1 MKKFHLAVTAALV
14 ASAFGFSAIA
24 SVPRNDSVTVEEL
37 NNNLLDLKTQCQNLI
52 ARADAEKR
60 DMTTEETAEFAALQA
75 QFKNVLADIDR
86 RQVMDEITNIV
97 AEPAGRRTAAVV
109 ATPAAEAPGAEPARI
124 ERLQPGL
131 RASVAATAR
140 TTDAG
145 KWGFRTSADYLNA
158 VMKSSARSAAIDPR
172 LIANALTT
180 TGNEG
185 VGADGGFAVPPDFR
199 ATIIAKVLGEDS
211 LLARTDQMTS
221 SSNSMTVPIDETAP
235 WDASGGIQAYWESEA
250 GQKTQSKPALGEVS
264 IKLNKVIVLV
274 PLTDELLED
283 APAMASYVNG
293 RAPDKINYKVNAA
306 IINGTGVG
314 QPLGILNSDGTVI
327 VPAEAGQAADT
338 VVFNNVINMYSRLYA
353 PAQNRAIWLAN
364 QDVLPQLMKMQFG
377 TTGTAVPAYLPPGG
391 LSGSPYATLMGR
403 PIISSEAMP
412 ALGDQGDL
420 ILADM
425 SQYLSITKGGG
436 IKQDVSIHV
445 FFDYDVTA
453 FRFVLRVG
461 GQPWWNKAIARPNGQ
476 PSRGF
481 FVALGPR

>member
-1 MKKFHLAVTAALV
+1 MNKFHLAVTAALV
-14 ASAFGFSAIA
+14 ASAFGFSPLQAA
-24 SVPRNDSVTVEEL
+24 PRNDAVTIEQL
-37 NNNLLDLKTQCQNLI
+37 NDRLIDLKTQCQNLV
-52 ARADAEKR
+52 ARADAEGR
-60 DMTTEETAEFAALQA
+60 VMSPEEAAEFAGAQA
-75 QFKNVLADIDR
+75 SFQNVMADIAR
-86 RQVMDEITNIV
+86 REVLDDFNAVVAEPTGRRTNAIV
-97 AEPAGRRTAAVV
+97 AEPV
-109 ATPAAEAPGAEPARI
+109 AEAAGAAPSRI
-124 ERLQPGL
+124 ERLAPAA

-140 TTDAG
+140 TTDSG
-145 KWGFRTSADYLNA
+145 KWGFKTTAEFFNA
-158 VMKSSARSAAIDPR
+158 VMRSSARSAAIDPR

-180 TGNEG
+180 TGSEG
-185 VGADGGFAVPPDFR
+185 VGADGGFAVPPDFQ
-199 ATIIAKVLGEDS
+199 ATIIKKILGEDS
-211 LLARTDQMTS
+211 LLSRTDQMTS

-235 WDASGGIQAYWESEA
+235 WDATGGIQAYWESEA

-264 IKLNKVIVLV
+264 VKLNKCIVLV

-283 APAMASYVNG
+283 APAMATYVNS
-293 RAPDKINYKVNAA
+293 RAPEKINFKVNAA

-314 QPLGILNSDGTVI
+314 QPLGILQSEGTVI
-327 VPAEAGQAADT
+327 VPGEAGQTSGT

-353 PAQNRAIWLAN
+353 PAQSRAIWLAN

-412 ALGDQGDL
+412 ALGSQGDL

-436 IKQDVSIHV
+436 IKSDVSIHV

-461 GQPWWNKAIARPNGQ
+461 GQPWWNRAVARPNGQ

-481 FVALGPR
+481 FTALAAR

>member
-1 MKKFHLAVTAALV
+1 MNKFHLAVTAALV
-14 ASAFGFSAIA
+14 ASAFGFSAQA
-24 SVPRNDSVTVEEL
+24 SVPRNDSVTVEQL
-37 NNNLLDLKTQCQNLI
+37 NNNLLDLKTQCSNLI

-60 DMTTEETAEFAALQA
+60 DMTADETAEFAALQA
-75 QFKNVLADIDR
+75 QFKNVLADIER
-86 RQVMDEITNIV
+86 REVMDEITNIV
-97 AEPAGRRTAAVV
+97 AEPAGRRTNAVIV
-109 ATPAAEAPGAEPARI
+109 PTPAAEAPGAEPGRI
-124 ERLQPGL
+124 ERLAPNM
-131 RASVAATAR
+131 RASVAAAAR
-140 TTDAG
+140 TTDPN
-145 KWGFRTSADYLNA
+145 KWGFRTAAEYLNA

-199 ATIIAKVLGEDS
+199 ATIISKILGEDS
-211 LLARTDQMTS
+211 LLGRTDQMTS

-235 WDASGGIQAYWESEA
+235 WDASGGIQAYWESEG

-353 PAQNRAIWLAN
+353 PAQSRAIWLAN

-425 SQYLSITKGGG
+425 SQYLSITKGG

-461 GQPWWNKAIARPNGQ
+461 GQPWWNKAISRPNGQ
-476 PSRGF
+476 PSRGY